1 MNVIN
6 SSVKNLGLL
15 KGRIISI
22 VMSLISI
29 SLAHYAGFLSH
40 APNPIVAA
48 AGRDLIIGVTG
59 TFIFYI
65 SFCSVISMVIVNS
78 VLPYSSVFGVFAS
91 RAVSGLKL
99 KSMSRKKR
107 FVKEYNST
115 MKKERPLSSA
125 AQALFILILMSGLY
139 IDFEF
144 SLLSASVLSLATVL
158 IVLSLLFRSKFLLVL
173 SAKKLSKR
181 LKSRPSEKVNMASET
196 LFTIVSASVVAA
208 FVLGAMRI
216 NMLINSSPQ
225 QITTPYFKGY
235 GNLLA
240 SSGSS
245 VFILERSEDQERYMY
260 LTPDYALSIESET
273 GTFPLLGN
281 DSNN

>member
-1 MNVIN
+1 
-6 SSVKNLGLL
+6 
-15 KGRIISI
+15 
-22 VMSLISI
+22 
-29 SLAHYAGFLSH
+29 
-40 APNPIVAA
+40 
-48 AGRDLIIGVTG
+48 
-59 TFIFYI
+59 
-65 SFCSVISMVIVNS
+65 
-78 VLPYSSVFGVFAS
+78 
-91 RAVSGLKL
+91 
-99 KSMSRKKR
+99 
-107 FVKEYNST
+107 